1 MKTNSNTRFK
11 VSTQVCWLEIPNF
24 DCLIQIGKTL
34 SSSFK
39 IYSEGQTHTHTH
51 AHTHTHTHTH
61 TCHKTQKMTSSKLNT
76 RNLNV
81 SHQISCPGSH
91 IVLGN
96 GNIPD
101 RRIVFLSTV
110 ILHKH
115 CNFSV

>member
-1 MKTNSNTRFK
+1 
-11 VSTQVCWLEIPNF
+11 
-24 DCLIQIGKTL
+24 
-34 SSSFK
+34 
-39 IYSEGQTHTHTH
+39 
-51 AHTHTHTHTH
+51 
-61 TCHKTQKMTSSKLNT
+61 MTSSKLNT

-110 ILHKH
+110 ILHT
-115 CNFSV
+115 NTVTLVFSGKYM